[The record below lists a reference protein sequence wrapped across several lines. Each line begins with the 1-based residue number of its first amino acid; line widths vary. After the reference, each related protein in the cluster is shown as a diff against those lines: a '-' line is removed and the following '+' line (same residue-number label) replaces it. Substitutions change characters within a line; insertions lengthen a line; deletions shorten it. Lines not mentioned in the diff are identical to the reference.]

1 MLSESN
7 ASDDLEPVNLGRG
20 DTPDAAAAAV
30 VTDPWAM
37 DESSATATGAGTAGD
52 DYSTAA
58 TGASSTTTNPADRAE
73 AISKLKVSSQ
83 RLASNLDTKLG
94 LSQAWDKIGTSVK
107 TIDKKTN
114 VSSTVKSAGST
125 IGNWFSVVDQ
135 QFQISATSKG
145 IGSSIAAI
153 VPTEEIA
160 TGLATTTRAL
170 HEFDESHG
178 ITKTTAATLAGGADY
193 LTNTIAGSAKDADG
207 GAREQDV
214 DADGLPSSF
223 QK

>member
-1 MLSESN
+1 MVSDSN
-7 ASDDLEPVNLGRG
+7 GSDDLEPVSLGHG
-20 DTPDAAAAAV
+20 DTPDAAAAAAAV
-30 VTDPWAM
+30 VTDPWAV
-37 DESSATATGAGTAGD
+37 DESSATATGTTAGD
-52 DYSTAA
+52 DYSTTTA
-58 TGASSTTTNPADRAE
+58 TGASTTPADRAE

-83 RLASNLDTKLG
+83 RLASNLDSKLG
-94 LSQAWDKIGTSVK
+94 ISQAWDKIGTSVK
-107 TIDKKTN
+107 TIDQKTN

-160 TGLATTTRAL
+160 TGLANTTRVL

-193 LTNTIAGSAKDADG
+193 LTNTISGNPNDADG
-207 GAREQDV
+207 EAHEEDV
-214 DADGLPSSF
+214 DADGLPTSF